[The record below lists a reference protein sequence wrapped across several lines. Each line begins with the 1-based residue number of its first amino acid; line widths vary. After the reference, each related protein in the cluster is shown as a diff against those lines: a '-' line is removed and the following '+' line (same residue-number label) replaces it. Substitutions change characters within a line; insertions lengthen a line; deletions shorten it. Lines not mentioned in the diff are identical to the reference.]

1 MKKLINDPA
10 HVVPE
15 MLAGIASLSPS
26 VALLDGYDVVLT
38 ADAAQRREREVVLI
52 SGGGSG
58 HEPAHAG
65 YVGAGMLGA
74 AVAGDVFTSPTVD
87 AVLAAILA
95 ASGEPGAL
103 LVVKNYTGDRL
114 NFGLAA
120 ELARAQGRR
129 VEIVVVADDVSL
141 PGDGDVRRGIAGTIF
156 VHKVAGAAAAAGA
169 PLAEVA
175 RIARETAAALGTM
188 GVALGPCTVPA
199 AGEPS
204 FTLDETEI
212 ELGLGIH
219 GEPGVRRAT
228 IAPADSLVAELI
240 DTIVRDRVLG
250 TGARVALLVNDLGA
264 TPPMELAIVANA
276 ALRELTR
283 RRIVVERAYAGRFL
297 TALEMPGV
305 SLTLLDVDDARL
317 AALDAPTS
325 AAAWPSHPD
334 ARVRPAATPNRVSP
348 DPIAS
353 ADGAAPAARATDMRA
368 VHAAFEAVAETFE
381 EHERRLTELDR
392 PVGDGDIGISL
403 VRAAEALRRVAS
415 TASESDPASAL
426 FALAA
431 DVRRVVGGTTGPLY
445 AAFLVRGAQRVRDGD
460 ATSARTW
467 AEAFSAGCDAIG
479 ELGDSKPGDRTMLDA
494 LVPAADAFRAAVT
507 TGTPVREAFAEA
519 VRAANAGADGTARML
534 AKRGRARYLGERAL
548 GHVDPGAV
556 AAALWIAAVADG
568 L

>member
-26 VALLDGYDVVLT
+26 LAILDGYDVIVR
-38 ADAAQRREREVVLI
+38 ADCADVREREVVLI

-65 YVGAGMLGA
+65 YVGAGMLGG

-95 ASGEPGAL
+95 ASGEPGVL
-103 LVVKNYTGDRL
+103 LIVKNYTGDRL

-129 VEIVVVADDVSL
+129 VEIVVVADDVAL
-141 PGDGDVRRGIAGTIF
+141 PGEGDVRRGIAGTVL

-169 PLAEVA
+169 SLDDVV

-204 FTLDETEI
+204 FTLDDTEI

-228 IAPADSLVAELI
+228 IAPADALVAELI
-240 DTIVRDRVLG
+240 ETIVRDRALG
-250 TGARVALLVNDLGA
+250 EGARVALLVNDLGA
-264 TPPMELAIVANA
+264 TPPMELAVVANA
-276 ALRELTR
+276 ALRDLTER
-283 RRIVVERAYAGRFL
+283 GIVVERAYAGRFL

-305 SLTLLDVDDARL
+305 SLTLLALDDARL

-325 AAAWPSHPD
+325 AAAWPAHPD
-334 ARVRPAATPNRVSP
+334 SRVRPASRPNRVAP
-348 DPIAS
+348 DPILET
-353 ADGAAPAARATDMRA
+353 GGTAAKARATDMRA
-368 VHAAFEAVAETFE
+368 IHAAFEAVAVTFE
-381 EHERRLTELDR
+381 ENERRLTELDR
-392 PVGDGDIGISL
+392 PVGDGDIGLSL
-403 VRAAEALRRVAS
+403 ARGAEALRRVAS
-415 TASESDPASAL
+415 NPNEADPASAL

-445 AAFLVRGAQRVRDGD
+445 AAFLVGGAQRVRDGD
-460 ATSARTW
+460 AASATTW
-467 AEAFSAGCDAIG
+467 ADAFAAGCDAVG
-479 ELGDSKPGDRTMLDA
+479 RLGDSKRGDRTMLDA
-494 LVPAADAFRAAVT
+494 LVPAADAFRGAVASGTPARDAFAAAVT
-507 TGTPVREAFAEA
+507 
-519 VRAANAGADGTARML
+519 AANAGADGTAQML
-534 AKRGRARYLGERAL
+534 ARRGRARYLGERAL
-548 GHVDPGAV
+548 GHPDPGAV
-556 AAALWIAAVADG
+556 AAALWIAAIADG